1 MKPINNDHNYNT
13 NNIFFFFKFLGI
25 LDTEINNNNNNN
37 NNKMNCHVLYSSKYG
52 WGKIPDN
59 ECRLSSGDVPLTYS
73 SICRTTPQYKTTL
86 SHLKASHVTSVA
98 CDKHHTLNI
107 M

>member
-86 SHLKASHVTSVA
+86 SHLKVSHVTSVA